1 MLKKCGI
8 FILAGLTAVGMCGCG
23 TKDRD
28 SSSETE
34 NSLSVEHQL
43 DQIVSDRE
51 LWQNPFGRDYEGK
64 TDGGVFYAVTDLDQ
78 NGRLEL
84 VVTDA
89 TSDGDDIEFTGTC
102 FFEMNESGTKLERKD
117 WDKKKNS
124 KKLNICDSD
133 NFVDIDTVYI
143 DNKNKEYYYAVED
156 ADPSTLYS
164 LYLWKYGSQDGK
176 MDVLADDQWNDSPK
190 EDGDTWVYYDKEGKT
205 HSITEEEFTF
215 DKLVKRKYPSF
226 EKRKVKIEWISYFDY
241 FKIKKITDVQLR
253 HALLQSYAEF
263 KIDKKISGTQADSLT
278 DYVRAYDEIDWQEME
293 YRMIK
298 EDYAQYKMYL
308 PLLEKKEK
316 VWNNRGQEKY
326 LSDYF
331 SKKKIW
337 PMVEVADLTGD
348 GVSELVL
355 VSEQGD
361 LILSRQGDKYYI
373 YDGFMEQGAS
383 TRIYEPE
390 GIIEEPSDEREEAKY
405 NKLIWKDGKFSLKQ
419 VAKSSRTNYTYH
431 FEIDGKKVT
440 KSQFKKWSE
449 KYAQKEITVY
459 ILSTKTEKNK

>member
-8 FILAGLTAVGMCGCG
+8 FILAGLTAVGICGCG
-23 TKDRD
+23 TKDSD

-102 FFEMNESGTKLERKD
+102 FFEMNVSVTKMDRKD

-164 LYLWKYGSQDGK
+164 LYLWKYGSQDGR
-176 MDVLADDQWNDSPK
+176 MDVLADDQWNDSPE
-190 EDGDTWVYYDKEGKT
+190 EDGDIWVYYDKEGKT

-263 KIDKKISGTQADSLT
+263 
-278 DYVRAYDEIDWQEME
+278 
-293 YRMIK
+293 
-298 EDYAQYKMYL
+298 
-308 PLLEKKEK
+308 
-316 VWNNRGQEKY
+316 
-326 LSDYF
+326 
-331 SKKKIW
+331 
-337 PMVEVADLTGD
+337 
-348 GVSELVL
+348 
-355 VSEQGD
+355 
-361 LILSRQGDKYYI
+361 
-373 YDGFMEQGAS
+373 
-383 TRIYEPE
+383 
-390 GIIEEPSDEREEAKY
+390 
-405 NKLIWKDGKFSLKQ
+405 
-419 VAKSSRTNYTYH
+419 
-431 FEIDGKKVT
+431 
-440 KSQFKKWSE
+440 
-449 KYAQKEITVY
+449 
-459 ILSTKTEKNK
+459 